1 MNLKASAQIWG
12 WDNKHDSRF
21 ADAAAR
27 DRAQNNEEELEFG
40 QKLNL
45 AAAVLGVAFVREMD
59 LGAAAK
65 TAFRG
70 KSERRSVQHRMAGN
84 DSFKRDRLH

>member
-1 MNLKASAQIWG
+1 MY
-12 WDNKHDSRF
+12 DSRF
-21 ADAAAR
+21 ADAAKR
-27 DRAQNNEEELEFG
+27 DRLPNSGAAELEFR

-70 KSERRSVQHRMAGN
+70 KSERRSVQHRLAGN
-84 DSFKRDRLH
+84 DSFKRCRLQEPGVIRECPRH